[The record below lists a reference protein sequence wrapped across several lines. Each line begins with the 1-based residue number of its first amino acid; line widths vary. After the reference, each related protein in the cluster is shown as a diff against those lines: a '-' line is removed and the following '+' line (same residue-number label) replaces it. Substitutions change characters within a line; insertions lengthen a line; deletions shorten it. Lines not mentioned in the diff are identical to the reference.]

1 MKILMDF
8 NMKNW
13 EIILWWEGN
22 ENLAGG
28 VFRGVF
34 PSGEGMSKFLTSG
47 KNPVRKTLGCFAHFM
62 PLPFL

>member
-8 NMKNW
+8 NMKNGG
-13 EIILWWEGN
+13 IILWWEGN

-34 PSGEGMSKFLTSG
+34 PSGEGMSKFLASG
-47 KNPVRKTLGCFAHFM
+47 KNP
-62 PLPFL
+62 